1 MIDCASRR
9 QGADDPSVT
18 SLFPSISL
26 KTRVSLIVAG
36 LVVAGIW
43 GLALRV
49 SAVLQAD
56 IEKLLSAQLAATAGY
71 IATDIDRKI
80 ALRFQLLNEIAVTI
94 TPDMLTDP
102 ARVQRLLEQRNASSA
117 IFPIGLFVLNKAGI
131 GIADHPPLPG
141 RVGGSLEDRNYFQE
155 IMAGRKQAIGPPVIG
170 RFVKHPL
177 VPLAVPIR
185 DAAGVPSAVLLGS
198 IYPSDAYLFGQLEQT
213 HIGKGGYILVASP
226 RDRVWVSATD
236 KSRIL
241 QPLPPTGLNPAHDR
255 RIEEGF
261 EETAITSSPQGAQV
275 LTVNRNVKT
284 TGWVIIAAVPTSEA
298 FAPVAVIK
306 QQIYLA
312 ALLLSLAVAWVLR
325 LVLVRQL
332 APLAAAAAAMRR
344 MSEGKQSFAPLPV
357 RQEDEI
363 GQMLGQFNR
372 LVSERNA
379 IEDKLGQS
387 EQRFTLITESLMPD
401 AVFWVADVSLAE
413 PIYISPGYERVWK
426 RTRQSLRENPASFL
440 DAIHPEDRERVLAGI
455 EIQKTGAP
463 FQLEYR
469 IAWPDGT
476 IRLILAH
483 GYPVRDK
490 DGKVQYAVGI
500 AEDITEPRRAEK
512 LLALEHAVTRC
523 LADADNASA
532 GLKGVIRTLCETESW
547 ECGRYMYLDEKT
559 TVLRF
564 GEAWGVPNEAVER
577 YIAGSRE
584 FAYAPDIGLAGR
596 AWQTGQPQWS
606 SDIVNDTRV
615 ALASALARE
624 TGIHGTF
631 AFPVISEGKTIG
643 VLVFSSREVH
653 QPDERLLQATNVIGS
668 QIGQFLRRKRDEEDL
683 RQLNAELEQRVVER
697 TSQLETTVGELKL
710 AVHEM
715 EAFTYTVAHDLRA
728 PLRAMNAFSNI
739 LIENYRSTIPEEGRD
754 YLDRVAR
761 NARRMGNLIDDLL
774 EFSRFAREPLKTAP
788 IDIGSL
794 VRGVVAEE
802 IPADS
807 AIVTRIE
814 TLPPCRADPALLR
827 VVLVNLISNAVK
839 YSRKATSPT
848 VEIGHADGAY
858 FVRDNGVG
866 FDMAHTAN
874 LFGVFQR
881 LHRQEEFEGT
891 GVGLAIVKRIIE
903 RHGGRVWAQAE
914 PDKGASFFFTLP

>member
-49 SAVLQAD
+49 SAMLQAD
-56 IEKLLSAQLAATAGY
+56 IEKMLSEQLAATAGY

-80 ALRFQLLNEIAVTI
+80 ALRFQLLNEIAAAI
-94 TPDMLTDP
+94 TPDMLADP
-102 ARVQRLLEQRNASSA
+102 ARVQRLLEQRKASSA
-117 IFPIGLFVLNKAGI
+117 IFPTGLTVTGRTGTN
-131 GIADHPPLPG
+131 IADYPKIPG
-141 RVGGSLEDRNYFQE
+141 RTGGYLGDRGYFQE
-155 IMAGRKQAIGPPVIG
+155 IMAGHKLAIGPPVIG
-170 RFVKHPL
+170 RFTKQPL
-177 VPLAVPIR
+177 VPLVVPIR
-185 DAAGVPSAVLLGS
+185 DAAGSPAAALLGP
-198 IYPSDAYLFGQLEQT
+198 IDPSDSYLFGQLEQT
-213 HIGKGGYILVASP
+213 QIGKAGYILVASP
-226 RDRVWVSATD
+226 RDRLWVSATD
-236 KSRIL
+236 KNRIM
-241 QPLPPTGLNPAHDR
+241 QPVPARGLNPVFDR
-255 RIEEGF
+255 RMEQGF
-261 EETAITSSPQGAQV
+261 EGTAVLTSSQGAHV
-275 LTVNRNVKT
+275 LTVNRNMKT
-284 TGWVIIAAVPTSEA
+284 TGWIVIAGVPTSEA
-298 FAPVAVIK
+298 YAPVAALK

-332 APLAAAAAAMRR
+332 APLEAAGAAMRR

-357 RQEDEI
+357 TREDEI
-363 GQMLGQFNR
+363 GQLLGHFNR
-372 LVSERNA
+372 LVAERSA
-379 IEDKLGQS
+379 TEDKLRQS
-387 EQRFTLITESLMPD
+387 EQRFTLITESMMPD
-401 AVFWVADVSLAE
+401 AVFWVTAVPHATML
-413 PIYISPGYERVWK
+413 YISPGYERVWK
-426 RTRQSLRENPASFL
+426 RTRQSLRENPASFI
-440 DAIHPEDRERVLAGI
+440 DAIHPEDRERVLANL
-455 EIQKTGAP
+455 EAQKTGTP
-463 FQLEYR
+463 FELEYR
-469 IAWPDGT
+469 IVWPDGSL
-476 IRLILAH
+476 RLIVAH
-483 GYPVRDK
+483 GYPVRDT
-490 DGKVQYAVGI
+490 DGKVPYYVGI
-500 AEDITEPRRAEK
+500 AQDITEPRRAEQ
-512 LLALEHAVTRC
+512 LLALEHAVTRR
-523 LADADNASA
+523 LADVDSAAA
-532 GLKGVIRTLCETESW
+532 GLQGVIRAICEAESW
-547 ECGRYMYLDEKT
+547 DCGRYFLLDEKASA
-559 TVLRF
+559 LRF
-564 GEAWGVPNEAVER
+564 GEAWGVPSEAIAR
-577 YIAGSRE
+577 YIAGSRDL
-584 FAYAPDIGLAGR
+584 AYAPGVGLVGR

-606 SDIVNDTRV
+606 LDIAKDPRLSQRKLN
-615 ALASALARE
+615 SE
-624 TGIHGTF
+624 FGMHGVF
-631 AFPVISEGKTIG
+631 AFPVMSEGATIG
-643 VLVFSSREVH
+643 VLVFNSRQVH
-653 QPDERLLQATNVIGS
+653 KPGERLLQAVNVIGS
-668 QIGQFLRRKRDEEDL
+668 QIGQFLRRKRDEEEV
-683 RQLNAELEQRVVER
+683 RRLNVELEQRVVER
-697 TSQLETTVGELKL
+697 TSQLEATVGELKL

-754 YLDRVAR
+754 YLDRVAG

-774 EFSRFAREPLKTAP
+774 EFSRYAREPLKTAP
-788 IDIGSL
+788 VDIASL

-839 YSRKATSPT
+839 YSRKAASPT

>member
-1 MIDCASRR
+1 MN
-9 QGADDPSVT
+9 
-18 SLFPSISL
+18 L

-56 IEKLLSAQLAATAGY
+56 IEKLLSEQLAATAGY

-80 ALRFQLLNEIAVTI
+80 ALRFTLLNEIAAAI
-94 TPDMLTDP
+94 TPDMLADP
-102 ARVQRLLEQRNASSA
+102 ARIQRLLEQRKASSA
-117 IFPIGLFVLNKAGI
+117 IFPTGLTVTGRTGTN
-131 GIADHPPLPG
+131 IADYPKIPG
-141 RVGGSLEDRNYFQE
+141 RTGGYLGDRGYFQE
-155 IMAGRKQAIGPPVIG
+155 IMAGHKLAIGPPVIG
-170 RFVKHPL
+170 RFTKQPL
-177 VPLAVPIR
+177 VPLVVPIR
-185 DAAGVPSAVLLGS
+185 DAAGAPAAALLGP
-198 IYPSDAYLFGQLEQT
+198 IDPSDSYLFGQLEQT
-213 HIGKGGYILVASP
+213 QIGKAGYILVASP
-226 RDRVWVSATD
+226 RDRLWVSATD
-236 KSRIL
+236 KSRIM
-241 QPLPPTGLNPAHDR
+241 QPVPARGLNPVFDR
-255 RIEEGF
+255 RMEQGF
-261 EETAITSSPQGAQV
+261 EGTAVLTSSQGAHV
-275 LTVNRNVKT
+275 LTVNRNMKT
-284 TGWVIIAAVPTSEA
+284 TGWIVIAGVPTSEA
-298 FAPVAVIK
+298 YAPVAALK

-363 GQMLGQFNR
+363 GQLLGQFNR

-387 EQRFTLITESLMPD
+387 EQRFTLITESMMPD

-440 DAIHPEDRERVLAGI
+440 DPIHPEDRARVLASV
-455 EIQKTGAP
+455 EAQKTGTP
-463 FQLEYR
+463 FELEYR
-469 IAWPDGT
+469 IVWPDGT

-490 DGKVQYAVGI
+490 DGKVQYVVGI

-512 LLALEHAVTRC
+512 LLALEHAVTRR
-523 LADADNASA
+523 LANADSASA
-532 GLKGVIRTLCETESW
+532 GLQAVLCTLCETENW
-547 ECGRYMYLDEKT
+547 ECGRYFFLDEKT
-559 TVLRF
+559 AVLRF

-584 FAYAPDIGLAGR
+584 FAYAPGIGLAGR

-653 QPDERLLQATNVIGS
+653 QPDERLLQATNVVGS

-683 RQLNAELEQRVVER
+683 RQLNVELEQRVVER
-697 TSQLETTVGELKL
+697 TSQLEATVGELKL

-754 YLDRVAR
+754 YLDRVAG

-774 EFSRFAREPLKTAP
+774 EFSRYAREPLKTAP
-788 IDIGSL
+788 VDIASL

-839 YSRKATSPT
+839 YSRKAASPT

-866 FDMAHTAN
+866 FDMAHTTN

-914 PDKGASFFFTLP
+914 PDKGASFFFTLPQAPSPNQAVMDNS